1 LGIENGGSSNTAS
14 SVSIGSDLR
23 ICERRKNT
31 KLNNKNLNDNL
42 NHGMKYMQKKLVR
55 ESTGSWRTGF
65 VSSFAGMKGGLGLL
79 FGLIEDCE
87 KVLVFIVNVLL
98 CLSVVTNTLNY
109 FFHQPN
115 FSSSTFV
122 EIFFF

>member
-1 LGIENGGSSNTAS
+1 
-14 SVSIGSDLR
+14 
-23 ICERRKNT
+23 
-31 KLNNKNLNDNL
+31 
-42 NHGMKYMQKKLVR
+42 MKYMQKKLVR

-87 KVLVFIVNVLL
+87 KVVFIVNVLL
-98 CLSVVTNTLNY
+98 CLSVVINTLHY

-115 FSSSTFV
+115 FFY
-122 EIFFF
+122 